1 MDPLL
6 PRARRCL
13 PQNWPFGSVHA
24 VAHDHGDYPHHV
36 ESVDGAWFTTVDGHR
51 YVDWFGGGGV
61 TTLGHRHPLVQA
73 AMHAQ
78 IERGVHLSLHSALE
92 VEVAEALCALFAGAE
107 QVAFGKNGSDVT
119 TAAIRLARTVT
130 QRQHVL
136 TCGYHGWLDW
146 AKAPSDE
153 VTGIP
158 DPVRALT
165 HEFGFGDAGS
175 AARLL
180 TGLRGQVAALVV
192 EPIRHDLPPPN
203 FLPDLRRL
211 ADEHGCVLVFDEVVT
226 GLRVHRGGAQT
237 LFGVR
242 PDLTCLAKSLA
253 NGLPLSALL
262 GPRRLMQHLPP
273 AFFALTYAREALSL
287 AAAKAALAV
296 HRDVNV
302 AGHIAAIGERVRT
315 EFAAA
320 ARRHELPW
328 TLRGHPG
335 LMHMDIRGVGRLLP
349 RGALTLFTECMQR
362 EGVYLAP
369 FRVLPSLAHGEPEI
383 ARTAHAF
390 EVAMRTVRAAASTGL
405 TSHLDS
411 PVWGDFESPGNDP
424 PPAPPTST
432 SLKPLG
438 WWSVP
443 ANMVAQGCQATL
455 RGDARLDADA
465 RPRFVLG
472 PQPRGGRSE
481 ASIDIVAPLD
491 GDGIAIVEFH
501 VEPLVRSNAR
511 LTLAF
516 AGHGVGTDEWNE
528 VQFHLAFGHSPQ
540 AAAWFGKRYTATPT
554 VTDGPLIRLELR
566 RRQGRLAA
574 HQEGTGPP
582 IAEVPVSP
590 VPLRLRLACRLVGAT
605 PMPVAVVVQSLCV
618 LP

>member
-1 MDPLL
+1 M
-6 PRARRCL
+6 
-13 PQNWPFGSVHA
+13 
-24 VAHDHGDYPHHV
+24 HDHGDYPHHV
-36 ESVDGAWFTTVDGHR
+36 ESVDGAWFTTVDGQR

-92 VEVAEALCALFAGAE
+92 VEVAEVLCGLFAGAE

-130 QRQHVL
+130 RRPHVL

-146 AKAPSDE
+146 AKAPSAD

-165 HEFGFGDAGS
+165 HEFDFGDTDG

-180 TGLRGQVAALVV
+180 AELRSQVAAIVV
-192 EPIRHDLPPPN
+192 EPIRHDLPPPT

-287 AAAKAALAV
+287 AAARATLAV
-296 HRDVNV
+296 HQDVNV
-302 AGHIAAIGERVRT
+302 ASHIAAVGERVRT

-320 ARRHELPW
+320 AARHELPW

-349 RGALTLFTECMQR
+349 RGALTLFIECMQR
-362 EGVYLAP
+362 EGIYLAP
-369 FRVLPSLAHGEPEI
+369 FRVLPSLAHGGPEI
-383 ARTAHAF
+383 ARTAQAF
-390 EVAMRTVRAAASTGL
+390 EIAMRTVRVAASTGL
-405 TSHLDS
+405 TPHLDS
-411 PVWGDFESPGNDP
+411 PVWSDFELPGNDP
-424 PPAPPTST
+424 PPAPPAST
-432 SLKPLG
+432 HWTPSG
-438 WWSVP
+438 SWSVP
-443 ANMVAQGCQATL
+443 ADMVARGAQTTL
-455 RGDARLDADA
+455 RGAARLVADA
-465 RPRFVLG
+465 GPRMVLG
-472 PQPRGGRSE
+472 PQPRGGSSE
-481 ASIDIVAPLD
+481 AAIDILAPLD
-491 GDGIAIVEFH
+491 GDGIAVVEFH
-501 VEPLVRSNAR
+501 VEPLTRGNAR
-511 LTLAF
+511 LTLAV

-528 VQFHLAFGHSPQ
+528 IQFHLAFGHSPQ

-554 VTDGPLIRLELR
+554 VTDGPCIRLELR
-566 RRQGRLAA
+566 RRQNRLAA
-574 HQEGTGPP
+574 HHDGAGPP
-582 IAEVPVSP
+582 IADVPVSP
-590 VPLRLRLACRLVGAT
+590 VPLRIRLACRLVGAAR
-605 PMPVAVVVQSLCV
+605 MPVAVVVQSVCV
-618 LP
+618 SR